1 MTGSGFRHR
10 VRLGTCSWSTR
21 DWVGKVYSPT
31 TKATDYIAEYAR
43 RYSTVEI
50 DATFYGVPRRAT
62 IEGWRDRT
70 PETFFF
76 SAKAP
81 QTITHEKF
89 MAGCERDVSEFLT
102 AMQILG
108 PRLGPIVLQFP
119 YYARSKNVTQGE
131 FLKRLTPFLKT
142 LPREDHKFVVEV
154 RNKSWLDRRL
164 FEVLQGHG
172 VTLALIDHPWMH
184 SSAQLLKLEGILTGP
199 FAYIR
204 WLGDRYGI
212 EKLTKTWGEHVI
224 DRRAD
229 IESWVPAIKQILD
242 KQIPVWGYFNSHYS
256 GFAPGDVDVLS
267 ELLGLTGATAAS
279 LAGGA
284 SP

>member
-1 MTGSGFRHR
+1 MPGSDTRHF

-21 DWVGKVYSPT
+21 DWVGKVYSAT
-31 TKATDYIAEYAR
+31 TKATDYIAEYSR
-43 RYSTVEI
+43 RYGTVEI

-70 PETFFF
+70 PESFVF

-89 MAGCERDVSEFLT
+89 LVGCERDVTEFLT
-102 AMQILG
+102 AMDILG
-108 PRLGPIVLQFP
+108 PRLGPIVFQFP

-131 FLKRLTPFLKT
+131 FLNRLTPFLKT
-142 LPREDHKFVVEV
+142 LPCAERMIVVEV
-154 RNKSWLDRRL
+154 RNKSWLDTRL
-164 FEVLQGHG
+164 FEVLHSHG

-184 SSAQLLKLEGILTGP
+184 GPAQLLRLEGVLTGR

-229 IESWVPAIKQILD
+229 IKSWVPAIKQILD

-256 GFAPGDVDVLS
+256 GFAPGDVDILS
-267 ELLGLTGATAAS
+267 ELLGLTGAEATS
-279 LAGGA
+279 LAGGT